1 MPLNPVSPQ
10 GLVGLFTGKGRLRT
24 FSSTVKLRKLDQA
37 SEETQRERSRWVYYI
52 RLSLLPQMGSSGT
65 GGINIVRR
73 GLTALLI
80 LKQGSAKAGQW
91 DKREVE
97 TPTSF
102 LVSYFSS
109 FLLSASGV
117 WQMFSNSI
125 VMEKKNKKNE
135 ELQSRRDFFKKAAKA
150 TLPILGAVMLS
161 SIPVVGQASE
171 GHKDPMGCSRYGC
184 GICTNSCKGNCKGGC
199 QTTCS
204 GGCKYYACKGVAK
217 N

>member
-1 MPLNPVSPQ
+1 
-10 GLVGLFTGKGRLRT
+10 
-24 FSSTVKLRKLDQA
+24 
-37 SEETQRERSRWVYYI
+37 
-52 RLSLLPQMGSSGT
+52 MGSSGI

-80 LKQGSAKAGQW
+80 LKQGNAKAGQW

-102 LVSYFSS
+102 LVSYFNS

-150 TLPILGAVMLS
+150 TLPILAVTVLGSTVLS
-161 SIPVVGQASE
+161 CE
-171 GHKDPMGCSRYGC
+171 KDDEEDGCRNGCSGAC
-184 GICTNSCKGNCKGGC
+184 QSSCSGNCSGYCSGSC
-199 QTTCS
+199 SGFCDGTCS
-204 GGCKYYACKGVAK
+204 GVSW
-217 N
+217 